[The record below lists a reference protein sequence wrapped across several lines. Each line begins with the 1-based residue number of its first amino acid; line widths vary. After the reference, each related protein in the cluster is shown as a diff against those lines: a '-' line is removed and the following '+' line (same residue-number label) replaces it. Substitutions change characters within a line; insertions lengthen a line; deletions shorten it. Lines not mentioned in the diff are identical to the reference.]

1 MGNRVGKKKRIAAI
15 AVIILISVFAGILF
29 YWKIPSRRE
38 SMTWARSLNASE
50 VSKIEMVVMP
60 SAEDERYRSFGE
72 EEFEDVVRLINKSA
86 GRYTEDPDP
95 LAGMSR
101 TRASKP
107 PAGLAGFRGGG
118 LHGTGKAARRD
129 TSPTAPRRG
138 LPARMR
144 TPREGF
150 VTR

>member
-60 SAEDERYRSFGE
+60 SVKDERYRCF
-72 EEFEDVVRLINKSA
+72 A
-86 GRYTEDPDP
+86 
-95 LAGMSR
+95 
-101 TRASKP
+101 
-107 PAGLAGFRGGG
+107 
-118 LHGTGKAARRD
+118 
-129 TSPTAPRRG
+129 
-138 LPARMR
+138 
-144 TPREGF
+144 
-150 VTR
+150 